1 MGNKAETCKECKQFR
16 MLCMCPRGGG
26 SDLVEA
32 VRRPGEK
39 SRGPSINAK
48 GTTLHSI
55 AIYAAALKRRSR
67 TKPKPGRPPYLSA
80 ASVTSASG
88 AEAAGGLEMTAD
100 PGFAARN
107 ADEAIIIEADASD
120 ELAADD
126 RPITA
131 VGGPEL
137 VQVTRP
143 IPASIKRKM
152 MLRLVEAIFTTSEAE
167 EAKPAISEQTAD
179 AIKTVRA
186 FDNAQVA

>member
-1 MGNKAETCKECKQFR
+1 M
-16 MLCMCPRGGG
+16 
-26 SDLVEA
+26 
-32 VRRPGEK
+32 
-39 SRGPSINAK
+39 
-48 GTTLHSI
+48 
-55 AIYAAALKRRSR
+55 
-67 TKPKPGRPPYLSA
+67 
-80 ASVTSASG
+80 TSASG

-100 PGFAARN
+100 PGIAARN

-186 FDNAQVA
+186 FDNAQVAWIISSTHFHLKTQLIKRGRCYRRPTAAPSIRFFVQLSHPLESDALLWLIALIMYIRDKTMRDQSLSIF